1 MGLYLVNLVL
11 LLSVNL
17 SNKVMT
23 VKHFMHL
30 KLLKLCLALSAY
42 LSAHRPPFFTGF
54 PPSKRLSS
62 WLFIRRETHMRLK
75 LSLPSSFLSCYKAIF
90 VVN

>member
-42 LSAHRPPFFTGF
+42 LSAHRPPFHWF
-54 PPSKRLSS
+54 SSLKKALELAVHQKRDSHEVQTELTQLISV
-62 WLFIRRETHMRLK
+62 LLQGHF
-75 LSLPSSFLSCYKAIF
+75 CC
-90 VVN
+90 